1 MRRRG
6 TVPTPLTPD
15 EIEQLQHWGRVRD
28 RLDTP
33 EREAGWASLCRKIKA
48 AHEGQYP
55 SDWHAQVLSGLVWN
69 QPGFL
74 AGAGAS
80 EAVPGAPPAPA
91 APERTMLAMQ
101 FGDHCWIKNLESR
114 PDLNGHRVVLRQ
126 WADAK
131 QRWRCEPQSW
141 NDSDKYI
148 AIRPRNLSKD
158 PVPLWQLATTGRVEA
173 GAQITPENSTVVLRN
188 AKDFDE
194 LGIEKP
200 PTPSWDT
207 VASWMT
213 KGGDVWVGRN
223 GKSERAGTGP
233 EIAAELEAL
242 IKREGELRKM
252 AVGEAV
258 GHLGTVSVEDTLRHM
273 LCQEALLKAQI
284 SLFTLRGELLLVQ
297 KGATQLREH
306 LEHMTPV
313 KEAWEKEH
321 APLDFWE
328 DPEEVPEKDPELQ
341 RWAERAANRA
351 GAPTR

>member
-33 EREAGWASLCRKIKA
+33 EREAAWASLCRKIKA

-55 SDWHAQVLSGLVWN
+55 SDWHAQVLSGLVWQ

-80 EAVPGAPPAPA
+80 EAVPGAPPATA

-126 WADAK
+126 WADGK

-141 NDSDKYI
+141 NHSDKYI

-158 PVPLWQLATTGRVEA
+158 PVPLWQIRPTVRLPA
-173 GAQITPENSTVVLRN
+173 GVQITPENTEVVLVN
-188 AKDFDE
+188 AKDFDD
-194 LGIEKP
+194 LGLEKP
-200 PTPSWDT
+200 APLPWET
-207 VASWMT
+207 VASWMLQ
-213 KGGDVWVGRN
+213 KGDEDCGAHV
-223 GKSERAGTGP
+223 AG
-233 EIAAELEAL
+233 ELEAL
-242 IKREGELRKM
+242 IKREGELRKI
-252 AVGEAV
+252 AVGETV
-258 GHLGTVSVEDTLRHM
+258 GHIGTVSVEDTLRHM

-284 SLFTLRGELLLVQ
+284 NLFTLRGEYSLVQ

-306 LEHMTPV
+306 LKHMTPV

-351 GAPTR
+351 GASMR

>member
-1 MRRRG
+1 M
-6 TVPTPLTPD
+6 
-15 EIEQLQHWGRVRD
+15 
-28 RLDTP
+28 
-33 EREAGWASLCRKIKA
+33 
-48 AHEGQYP
+48 
-55 SDWHAQVLSGLVWN
+55 
-69 QPGFL
+69 
-74 AGAGAS
+74 
-80 EAVPGAPPAPA
+80 
-91 APERTMLAMQ
+91 RTMLAMQ
-101 FGDHCWIKNLESR
+101 FGDHCWIKDLESR

-141 NDSDKYI
+141 NHSDTYI

-188 AKDFDE
+188 ARDFDD
-194 LGIEKP
+194 LGLEKP

-213 KGGDVWVGRN
+213 KGSSTWAGRDVPN
-223 GKSERAGTGP
+223 NEEDSGP
-233 EIAAELEAL
+233 EIAAKLEAL

-258 GHLGTVSVEDTLRHM
+258 GHVGTVSVEDTLRHM

-297 KGATQLREH
+297 KGAAQLREH
-306 LEHMTPV
+306 TRHMTPV

-321 APLDFWE
+321 AALDFWE
-328 DPEEVPEKDPELQ
+328 DPEEVPEDDPELQ